1 MNVEKADKA
10 AIRKREDHVMITTKE
25 RLERGYR
32 VMAVIG
38 RRRAET
44 GDPRLGAGIERFI
57 LNRELNE
64 LTEEILMDPGAM
76 EQLLVRRK

>member
-1 MNVEKADKA
+1 LSGESSDA
-10 AIRKREDHVMITTKE
+10 ETGGCVMITTKE
-25 RLERGYR
+25 RLERGAR
-32 VMAVIG
+32 VMAVIE

-57 LNRELNE
+57 LNRELSE

-76 EQLLVRRK
+76 ERLLVRRK

>member
-1 MNVEKADKA
+1 
-10 AIRKREDHVMITTKE
+10 MITTKE
-25 RLERGYR
+25 RLERGAR
-32 VMAVIG
+32 VMAVIE

-57 LNRELNE
+57 LKRELSE

-76 EQLLVRRK
+76 ERLLVRRK

>member
-1 MNVEKADKA
+1 
-10 AIRKREDHVMITTKE
+10 
-25 RLERGYR
+25 
-32 VMAVIG
+32 MAVIE

-57 LNRELNE
+57 LNRELSE

-76 EQLLVRRK
+76 ERLLVRRK